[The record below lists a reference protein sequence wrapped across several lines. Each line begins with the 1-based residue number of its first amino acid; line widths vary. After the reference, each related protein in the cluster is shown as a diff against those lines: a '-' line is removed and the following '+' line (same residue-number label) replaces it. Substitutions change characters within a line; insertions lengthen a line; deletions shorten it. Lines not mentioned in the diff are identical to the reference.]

1 MQSNILSTNTD
12 PGLRVFAVWVPF
24 LSGTRAAIN
33 PSVFPDS
40 RVTSLWDGDAVSSA
54 WFSQYVTQQP
64 GPTWDYYLLF
74 SAGARWDTV
83 PGPVVS
89 QGGPVIA
96 STGQLL
102 AAIRPLLR

>member
-1 MQSNILSTNTD
+1 MQSNILSTTTD
-12 PGLRVFAVWVPF
+12 PGLRVYAVWVPF
-24 LSGTRAAIN
+24 LDGTRAAIN

-54 WFSQYVTQQP
+54 WFSQHVTQQP

>member
-1 MQSNILSTNTD
+1 MQSNILSTTTD

-24 LSGTRAAIN
+24 MDGSREAIN
-33 PSVFPDS
+33 LSVFPDS
-40 RVTSLWDGDAVSSA
+40 RVTSLWDGGAVSST
-54 WFSQYVTQQP
+54 WFSQHVTQQL

-74 SAGARWDTV
+74 SAGARWDAV

-96 STGQLL
+96 NTGQLL